1 MFTDQRLTQAYK
13 KAKVL
18 SFDDKSKFIF
28 FSDSHRGDDSVSD
41 EFARN
46 QNLFLHA
53 LDYYYNNGYTYVE
66 VGDGDELWEY
76 PKFKYIRIAHS
87 DVFTNLKK
95 FHNDNRLVIL
105 YGNHNLYL
113 RSKKYVCKN
122 YFHFYDEYKQEVVDL
137 LVGLKPR
144 EALVLKH
151 KKTKQEILALHGH
164 QGDFINDQLWIVSM
178 LLLRF
183 FWKYMHVVGFHN
195 PSSPARNLHKRHK
208 IEKNYNKWI
217 KRHGKI
223 LICGHTHRPK
233 FPKPGELPYFNS
245 GCCTNTRGVTGI
257 EILEGNILLVDWRIR
272 ADMNGAL
279 LIERNIIR
287 GPEPINTF
295 HKSNFSYKN
304 HEYVGKPV
312 PEDSC

>member
-1 MFTDQRLTQAYK
+1 MFTDKRLTQAYK
-13 KAKVL
+13 NAKVL
-18 SFDDKSKFIF
+18 HFDKKSKYIF
-28 FSDSHRGDDSVSD
+28 FSDIHRGDDSVSD

-53 LDYYYNNGYTYVE
+53 LDYYYNKGYTYVE

-76 PKFKYIRIAHS
+76 PKFRYIRIAHS
-87 DVFTNLKK
+87 DVFKNLKK
-95 FHNDNRLVIL
+95 YHQDKRLIIL
-105 YGNHNLYL
+105 YGNHNIYL
-113 RSKKYVCKN
+113 RHKFYVCKN

-137 LVGLKPR
+137 LKGLSPK

-151 KKTKQEILALHGH
+151 KKSGQEILVVHGH
-164 QGDFINDQLWIVSM
+164 QGDFINDQLWIVSN

-195 PSSPARNLHKRHK
+195 PSSPARNLYKRHK

-217 KRHGKI
+217 KRHEKM

-245 GCCTNTRGVTGI
+245 GCCINTRGITGV
-257 EILEGNILLVDWRIR
+257 EISDDNILLVDWRIR
-272 ADMNGAL
+272 ADKNGSL

-287 GPEPINTF
+287 GPEPISKY
-295 HKSNFSYKN
+295 HQKNFSYCN
-304 HEYVGKPV
+304 HKYVRGRV
-312 PEDSC
+312 PEDNC

>member
-1 MFTDQRLTQAYK
+1 MFTDKRLTQAYK
-13 KAKVL
+13 NAKVL
-18 SFDDKSKFIF
+18 HFDKKSKYIF
-28 FSDSHRGDDSVSD
+28 FSDIHRGDDSVSD

-53 LDYYYNNGYTYVE
+53 LDYYYNKGYTYVE

-76 PKFKYIRIAHS
+76 PKFRYIRIAHS
-87 DVFTNLKK
+87 DVFKNLKK
-95 FHNDNRLVIL
+95 YHQDKRLIIL
-105 YGNHNLYL
+105 YGNHNIYL
-113 RSKKYVCKN
+113 RHKFYCKN

-137 LVGLKPR
+137 LKGLSPK

-151 KKTKQEILALHGH
+151 KKSGQEILVVHGH
-164 QGDFINDQLWIVSM
+164 QGDFINDQLWIVSN

-195 PSSPARNLHKRHK
+195 PSSPARNLYKRHK

-217 KRHGKI
+217 KRHEKM

-245 GCCTNTRGVTGI
+245 GCCINTRGITGV
-257 EILEGNILLVDWRIR
+257 EISDDNILLVDWRIR
-272 ADMNGAL
+272 ADKNGSL

-287 GPEPINTF
+287 GPEPISKY
-295 HKSNFSYKN
+295 HQKNFSYRN
-304 HEYVGKPV
+304 HKYVRGRV
-312 PEDSC
+312 PEDNC